1 MPWREMVPMD
11 QRIQFVAEYRSGLFS
26 MTELAAQYGVSRKT
40 GYKWVQ
46 REATGGVNGLADH
59 SRRPLISPQ
68 ATEPEL
74 VAAVVKLRKRYPRW
88 GATKLLTVLAREQP
102 RVTWPSRSTVCDLLT
117 RAGLVEAR
125 PWRRRTAHRDRP
137 PSALVPMV
145 RPNGTWTTDFKGQF
159 RTGDG
164 RYCYPLTLR
173 DGCSRYVLR
182 CDALADT
189 SYEATRP
196 RFARAFAAFGL
207 PDRIRSDN
215 GGPFAGPGL
224 GRLSRLAVWWMRLGI
239 VPERIAP
246 GHPEQN
252 GAHEQFHS
260 VLKANTAR
268 PPGPNARAQQLRF
281 DRFCIEYNQERPHE
295 ALANRPPATCYTAST
310 RRLPARLE
318 PLDYPG
324 HMERRSVF
332 GVGLVSLHGRT
343 VFLSEALVG
352 EAVGLEEVDDGV
364 WTIYFGSVVIGRYD
378 ERQRRVLRIAAE

>member
-11 QRIQFVAEYRSGLFS
+11 QRIQFVSEYRTGLFS
-26 MTELAAQYGVSRKT
+26 MTELVAQYGISRKT
-40 GYKWVQ
+40 GYKWIE
-46 REATGGVNGLADH
+46 REATAGVAGLADH
-59 SRRPLISPQ
+59 SRRPLRSPH
-68 ATEPEL
+68 ATPPEL
-74 VAAVVKLRKRYPRW
+74 VTAVITLRKRHPRW
-88 GATKLLTVLAREQP
+88 GATKLLAVLAGEEP
-102 RVTWPSRSTVCDLLT
+102 AVTWPSRSTVCDVLA

-125 PWRRRTAHRDRP
+125 PRRRRACSRGQRP
-137 PSALVPMV
+137 RALAPMV
-145 RPNGTWTTDFKGQF
+145 QPNGTWTTDFKGQF
-159 RTGDG
+159 RMGDG
-164 RYCYPLTLR
+164 RYCYPFTLR

-189 SYEATRP
+189 TYEATRR
-196 RFARAFAAFGL
+196 RFVRAFAEFGL

-224 GRLSRLAVWWMRLGI
+224 GRLSRLSVWWMRLGI

-252 GAHEQFHS
+252 GSHEHFHS
-260 VLKANTAR
+260 VLKAGTAR
-268 PPGPNARAQQLRF
+268 PPGPNARAQQRRF
-281 DRFCIEYNQERPHE
+281 DRFCVEYNQERPHE
-295 ALANRPPATCYTAST
+295 ALGNEPPATHYTPST
-310 RRLPARLE
+310 RRLPARLT
-318 PLDYPG
+318 PLEYPG

-352 EAVGLEEVDDGV
+352 EIVGLEEVDDGL

-378 ERQRRVLRIAAE
+378 ERRSRVLRIAAE